1 MIILQ
6 VTESPSLDF
15 FSLIFKGG
23 WVMIPLGLVLIFA
36 IYLIIERW
44 LYFNVLDGVNGE
56 KSNRHIAY
64 LRSGESHPAVQL
76 CAEEKGAWGRIFI
89 HAGSGE
95 SMQDTDQLLSDATNI
110 EVSQLEKGL
119 SGLSLIAGI
128 APLLGFIG
136 TIIGVINIFF
146 DISQSQDI
154 SISVI
159 SEGLYQKMIS
169 SATGLFVG
177 IIAFAANQ
185 LFQQRIDRF
194 IRRIQQHALLVK
206 LAIKEGNL
214 VK

>member
-1 MIILQ
+1 MIFIQ
-6 VTESPSLDF
+6 VTENPQLDF
-15 FSLIFKGG
+15 FSLIWKGG
-23 WVMIPLGLVLIFA
+23 FVMIPLGFILVIS

-44 LYFNVLDGVNGE
+44 LYFNAQDRITSDKN
-56 KSNRHIAY
+56 NRHIAI
-64 LRSGESHPAVQL
+64 LRSGETHPAVQL

-89 HAGSGE
+89 HAGNMDSAKE
-95 SMQDTDQLLSDATNI
+95 TDELLSDAINI
-110 EVSQLEKGL
+110 EISQFEKGL
-119 SGLSLIAGI
+119 SGLSLIAGV

-146 DISQSQDI
+146 DISVSQDI
-154 SISVI
+154 SIGVI

-177 IIAFAANQ
+177 ILAFAANQ

-214 VK
+214 K

>member
-1 MIILQ
+1 MIFIQ
-6 VTESPSLDF
+6 VTESPQLDF
-15 FSLIFKGG
+15 FSLIWKGG
-23 WVMIPLGLVLIFA
+23 FVMIPLGFILVIS

-44 LYFNVLDGVNGE
+44 LYFNAQDRITSDKN
-56 KSNRHIAY
+56 NRHIAI
-64 LRSGESHPAVQL
+64 LRSGETHPAVQL

-89 HAGSGE
+89 HAGNMDSAKE
-95 SMQDTDQLLSDATNI
+95 TDELLSDAINI
-110 EVSQLEKGL
+110 EISQFEKGL
-119 SGLSLIAGI
+119 SGLSLIAGV

-146 DISQSQDI
+146 DISVSQDI
-154 SISVI
+154 SIGVI

-177 IIAFAANQ
+177 ILAFAANQ

-214 VK
+214 K

>member
-1 MIILQ
+1 
-6 VTESPSLDF
+6 
-15 FSLIFKGG
+15 
-23 WVMIPLGLVLIFA
+23 MIPLGFILVIS

-44 LYFNVLDGVNGE
+44 LYFNTQDRITSDKN
-56 KSNRHIAY
+56 NRHIAI
-64 LRSGESHPAVQL
+64 LRSGETHPAVQL

-89 HAGSGE
+89 HAGNLDSAKE
-95 SMQDTDQLLSDATNI
+95 TDELLSDAINI
-110 EVSQLEKGL
+110 EISQFEKGL
-119 SGLSLIAGI
+119 SGLSLIAGV

-146 DISQSQDI
+146 DISVSQDI
-154 SISVI
+154 SIGVI

-177 IIAFAANQ
+177 ILAFAANQ

-214 VK
+214 K

>member
-1 MIILQ
+1 M
-6 VTESPSLDF
+6 DF

-44 LYFNVLDGVNGE
+44 LYFNVQDGVNGE

-64 LRSGESHPAVQL
+64 LRSGESHPAFQL

>member
-1 MIILQ
+1 MILLQ
-6 VTESPSLDF
+6 ATESPSLDF
-15 FSLIFKGG
+15 FTLILKGG
-23 WVMIPLGLVLIFA
+23 WVMIPLGLIFVFA

-44 LYFNVLDGVNGE
+44 LYFNSQDGINGE
-56 KSNRHIAY
+56 KTNRHIAN
-64 LRSGESHPAVQL
+64 LRSGESHPAIQL
-76 CAEEKGAWGRIFI
+76 CTEEKGAWGRIFI

-110 EVSQLEKGL
+110 EVSQFEKGL